1 MVKGF
6 NRSASFFV
14 QRYKKIGQFDQTY
27 NSIFV
32 PHGSLF
38 VRINHYLSIRNQN
51 GELRKRLGVSVGQN
65 GESFC

>member
-1 MVKGF
+1 MVKWF
-6 NRSASFFV
+6 DRSASFFV

-38 VRINHYLSIRNQN
+38 VRINHYLPIRKQN
-51 GELRKRLGVSVGQN
+51 AELFS
-65 GESFC
+65 

>member
-1 MVKGF
+1 MVKGLTVPLL
-6 NRSASFFV
+6 FFV

-38 VRINHYLSIRNQN
+38 VRINHYLPIRNQN
-51 GELRKRLGVSVGQN
+51 GELRK
-65 GESFC
+65 